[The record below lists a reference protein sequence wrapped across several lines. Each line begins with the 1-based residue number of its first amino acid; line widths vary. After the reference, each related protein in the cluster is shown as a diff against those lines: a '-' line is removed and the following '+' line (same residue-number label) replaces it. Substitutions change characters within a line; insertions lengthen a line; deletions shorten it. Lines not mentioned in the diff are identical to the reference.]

1 MPSQE
6 IEQKVESLN
15 QLIGSELGFI
25 AGAWPT
31 FAWKWSESLIT
42 TMQMTDI
49 EGKPQFDYVCGCG
62 VNVDKHRKGS
72 PTATLVGVKT
82 AGKRR
87 RKYSCFT
94 TARAVTGRVLIAPN
108 IVNKWVLCRWLRP
121 PTEAAWKQSFGSMED
136 YPRNGTYVP
145 VASNE
150 TQMALKDGVVPDE
163 RTTWIVIQTIKTAI
177 PNEQVMAEKK
187 AADDR
192 KEERAV
198 FGPRGEVLSRPHQ
211 NSDWWN
217 RKHELQDAMTTFG
230 QTPGAKGGV
239 SYPASGKSLIEKAS

>member
-6 IEQKVESLN
+6 IEQKVSSLN
-15 QLIGSELGFI
+15 HLIGSELGFI

-62 VNVDKHRKGS
+62 TNVSVH
-72 PTATLVGVKT
+72 ATEP
-82 AGKRR
+82 
-87 RKYSCFT
+87 CFI
-94 TARAVTGRVLIAPN
+94 TARAVTGRVLVAPN

-163 RTTWIVIQTIKTAI
+163 RTTWIVIQTIKNAI

-211 NSDWWN
+211 SSDWWN

-239 SYPASGKSLIEKAS
+239 SYPTPAAATAEKSLIEKAS